1 MTIKIEQDEVK
12 IKVGDKL
19 QTIGKLHGKV
29 LHVKRDRSKHLMRK
43 FGAYGFAKVLLEQPF
58 FDYLMVIETTEGV
71 TNNYLIERELAL
83 SEGRVFQA
91 PDFEK
96 QVFVTLQMLN
106 QYNIDKKPRK

>member
-19 QTIGKLHGKV
+19 QTIGKLHG
-29 LHVKRDRSKHLMRK
+29 RSKHLMRK